1 MKLWNSCGSWLFIS
15 IQIMKLN
22 QKNFKIKTN
31 IHNSKATELFYWN
44 NYCRWLIEYYT
55 LNAWSRGKQ
64 LVLFSLKSWCFPWRS
79 RGKLVRG
86 KISQGHVTKNQP
98 TTVLVLLSESLG
110 IEQCWI
116 IPLTSAN
123 KLTYFDQANM
133 KFWIHNKMIMSW
145 KIAIIFESYF

>member
-55 LNAWSRGKQ
+55 LNARSRGKQ
-64 LVLFSLKSWCFPWRS
+64 LFSLKSWCFPWRS

-98 TTVLVLLSESLG
+98 TTVLVSSFVEWKSRYRTMLSNPLDFG
-110 IEQCWI
+110 EQI
-116 IPLTSAN
+116 NL
-123 KLTYFDQANM
+123 
-133 KFWIHNKMIMSW
+133 FWPGPCEILNS
-145 KIAIIFESYF
+145 